1 MIGPHGLADYYQQD
15 EVEMKQ
21 YKWPRFFGVGVFI
34 VMTFAAGNVRAE
46 RLAVSG
52 TTANVRS
59 GPGTD
64 RAVIWQVEKYHPIQV
79 IKVSGSWYQFKD
91 FENDIGWLH
100 KSLVNKI
107 STVIT
112 NKTKCNIRGGP
123 GVKHAILFTVER
135 GIPFK
140 VEKRQKQWIQIQH
153 ADGDTG
159 WIHQSLVW

>member
-1 MIGPHGLADYYQQD
+1 MS
-15 EVEMKQ
+15 K
-21 YKWPRFFGVGVFI
+21 YKWLKLIYLCVFFIAIFS
-34 VMTFAAGNVRAE
+34 AGNVRAE

-64 RAVIWQVEKYHPIQV
+64 HPVIWQVEKYHPVQV
-79 IKVSGSWYQFKD
+79 MKVTGDWYQFKD

-100 KSLVNKI
+100 KSLLKKM

-112 NKTKCNIRGGP
+112 KKDKCNIREGP
-123 GVKHAILFTVER
+123 GTNHTVIFTVAR

-140 VEKRQKQWIQIQH
+140 VVKRQNPWIEIQH
-153 ADGDTG
+153 ADGDSG
-159 WIHQSLVW
+159 WIHQSLIW